1 MIQEDFVKLVESI
14 ANTEKDY
21 KIVVEDFDLNSS
33 DDSENSSTKNIRA
46 EIRDAIKP
54 QVDIVASLIT
64 TINDAFHDNLDQTK
78 RMNDAIDQ
86 NQSWEQ
92 TIRGACEQVIKT
104 VEAKDGDIDRPESI
118 TQDSGKC
125 SPKAFNKFIKNYT
138 SRDYGVLQLAQAIMV
153 FYNSLAG

>member
-1 MIQEDFVKLVESI
+1 MIQEDFEKLVESI
-14 ANTEKDY
+14 ANTEKDFQ
-21 KIVVEDFDLNSS
+21 IVVEDVDLDNMDGSS
-33 DDSENSSTKNIRA
+33 DAPAKDVRA

-64 TINDAFHDNLDQTK
+64 TIKDAFDDNLDQTK

-104 VEAKDGDIDRPESI
+104 VEAKDGNIDRPESI
-118 TQDSGKC
+118 TQDSSKC

>member
-21 KIVVEDFDLNSS
+21 KIVVEDFDLNDS
-33 DDSENSSTKNIRA
+33 DNSEDSSTKDVRA

-64 TINDAFHDNLDQTK
+64 TIKDAFDDNLDQTK
-78 RMNDAIDQ
+78 RMHDAIDQ

-118 TQDSGKC
+118 TQDSSKC

>member
-1 MIQEDFVKLVESI
+1 MLQEDFEKLVENI
-14 ANTEKDY
+14 ASMDKDY
-21 KIVVEDFDLNSS
+21 KIVVEDVDVGET
-33 DDSENSSTKNIRA
+33 ENQPVQKDVRT
-46 EIRDAIKP
+46 EIREAIKP
-54 QVDIVASLIT
+54 QVDIVSSLIT
-64 TINDAFHDNLDQTK
+64 TIKDAFEDNLDQTK

-104 VEAKDGDIDRPESI
+104 VEAKDGSVDRPESI
-118 TQDSGKC
+118 TQNSSKC

-153 FYNSLAG
+153 FYNSLA

>member
-1 MIQEDFVKLVESI
+1 MLQEDFENLVTKLASMD
-14 ANTEKDY
+14 NDY
-21 KIVVEDFDLNSS
+21 KIVVEDVDVNG
-33 DDSENSSTKNIRA
+33 DTETVQKDIRT
-46 EIRDAIKP
+46 EIREAIKP
-54 QVDIVASLIT
+54 QVEIVTSLIT
-64 TINDAFHDNLDQTK
+64 TIKDAFEDNLDQTK

-104 VEAKDGDIDRPESI
+104 VEAKDGSIDRPESI
-118 TQDSGKC
+118 TQDSAKC

-153 FYNSLAG
+153 FYNSLG